1 MSFDPGLIAQYAPL
15 MLSGLWTTAY
25 VCALSSMIALAFG
38 LALAVGLLSSVAP
51 IRVLCL
57 AYVEI
62 MRGTPVLVV
71 LFLIYYGGPSLGI
84 VLDPAPAG
92 ILGLGFYTAAYFAEI
107 FRAGF
112 QSIPQGQVEAAR
124 MVGLSHGRIM
134 RRIKLPQMAALI
146 VPPAINQLII
156 LVKESALVSIIT
168 VADLTKNATQM
179 ANETFAVLE
188 PFLLVALLYWL
199 LIEGLAQLGG
209 IIERRMRWTR

>member
-1 MSFDPGLIAQYAPL
+1 MRFDPALLLDYAPL

-25 VCALSSMIALAFG
+25 ICVLAGVIALSFG
-38 LALAVGLLSSVAP
+38 LVLAIGLLSPSRMVRLP
-51 IRVLCL
+51 VRV
-57 AYVEI
+57 YVEI

-71 LFLIYYGGPSLGI
+71 LFLIYYGGPSVGLL
-84 VLDPAPAG
+84 LDPVPAG
-92 ILGLGFYTAAYFAEI
+92 IVGLGFYGAGFFAEI

-112 QSIPQGQVEAAR
+112 QSIPEGQIEAAR
-124 MVGLSHGRIM
+124 MVGMSH
-134 RRIKLPQMAALI
+134 RRILWRIRLPQMAALI
-146 VPPAINQLII
+146 VPPATNQLII

-199 LIEGLAQLGG
+199 LIEGLAQLGAL
-209 IIERRMRWTR
+209 IEKRMRWAR